1 MSDGTD
7 NQADQFSKARSE
19 RASALLED
27 YTELIADLT
36 EEHGEARLVDIARA
50 MGIAHPTA
58 AKAVSRLK
66 REGLATSRPYRGV
79 FLTEA
84 GEAMAEKARIRH
96 ALVFDLLLAVG
107 VPKEAAE
114 LDAEGIEHHV
124 SDETSHG
131 LRGVFE
137 EGLVPERTVGFLPGL
152 MRLDADIPQ
161 PLVGH
166 FEELQPLPAAL
177 RPPDEDQPRQI
188 AGACGDLR
196 G

>member
-1 MSDGTD
+1 MGEGPGSH
-7 NQADQFSKARSE
+7 ADRFLKARSE

-36 EEHGEARLVDIARA
+36 AEHGEARLVDIARA

-96 ALVFDLLLAVG
+96 QLVLDLLLAIG
-107 VPKEAAE
+107 VPAEAAD

-124 SDETSHG
+124 SDET
-131 LRGVFE
+131 LAAFE
-137 EGLVPERTVGFLPGL
+137 AFLKRSG
-152 MRLDADIPQ
+152 
-161 PLVGH
+161 G
-166 FEELQPLPAAL
+166 
-177 RPPDEDQPRQI
+177 
-188 AGACGDLR
+188 
-196 G
+196 

>member
-1 MSDGTD
+1 MSDGVD
-7 NQADQFSKARSE
+7 NQADRFSKARSE

-124 SDETSHG
+124 SDETLAAFEAFLKKG
-131 LRGVFE
+131 RG
-137 EGLVPERTVGFLPGL
+137 
-152 MRLDADIPQ
+152 
-161 PLVGH
+161 
-166 FEELQPLPAAL
+166 
-177 RPPDEDQPRQI
+177 
-188 AGACGDLR
+188 
-196 G
+196 